1 MPGPNLLVVELCRD
15 GGEVKKHIVADAR
28 VYGKSSP
35 SVGER
40 ASLAAMGILAQ
51 CGELRAGDRLT
62 VRLSV
67 EWEDV
72 PPDNLDE
79 TRTRGLARGRSQ
91 RQTHARG
98 SAPCR
103 RAGRPST
110 LGSNVTLQRGDCR

>member
-1 MPGPNLLVVELCRD
+1 MAGPNLLVVELCRD

-40 ASLAAMGILAQ
+40 ASLAAMGMLAQ

-79 TRTRGLARGRSQ
+79 PDPHPGLARGRSQ
-91 RQTHARG
+91 WQTHARG
-98 SAPCR
+98 LA
-103 RAGRPST
+103 
-110 LGSNVTLQRGDCR
+110 RG